1 MMREIRKKQIIQT
14 IQQINRMKNKVYYGK
29 LLLLACVFLACT
41 SEKKEKQ
48 PYKDTLAQKTTDLIQ
63 NPKKMCD
70 SLQSF
75 QTLTV
80 QGHTVDIAVPKTDK
94 IQGNIVILQGFAFPK
109 DDWCKKTSLCK
120 KALEKGYILIMPE
133 MGKSNYVSEFY
144 PETRKDWQKH
154 PQKQW
159 LVDTLFHFLQN
170 KYYILLPEQN
180 NFAVGLS
187 TGGRGVAV
195 CALAKPDI
203 FKAVATLSG
212 DFDQSKIPNDKV
224 MIGYY
229 GEYSK
234 FEERWKT
241 KDNIIHQI
249 KDWKVP
255 VYIGHGKLDPL
266 VPYQQSE
273 LLYKSLQENCPDV
286 PVKYHLS
293 PVHAH
298 NYTYWESEVDAVLSF
313 FEMHKKS
320 R

>member
-1 MMREIRKKQIIQT
+1 MKKTKTTIIPPK
-14 IQQINRMKNKVYYGK
+14 IKLYNKILKNVPIT
-29 LLLLACVFLACT
+29 LLTGLVFVSLACV
-41 SEKKEKQ
+41 SPKKQKQ
-48 PYKDTLAQKTTDLIQ
+48 RADTLNTHAKQNITQKNNL
-63 NPKKMCD
+63 MYD

-75 QTLTV
+75 QTITV
-80 QGHTVDIAVPKTDK
+80 QGHPVDIAVPQNHS
-94 IQGNIVILQGFAFPK
+94 IQGTILVLQGFAFPK

-120 KALEKGYILIMPE
+120 KALEKGYILVMPE
-133 MGKSNYVSEFY
+133 MGKSNYVSEFFT
-144 PETRKDWQKH
+144 ETRKDWQKS

-159 LVDTLFHFLQN
+159 LTDTLFNFLQK
-170 KYYILLPEQN
+170 KYGILLPEQN

-187 TGGRGVAV
+187 TGGRGAAV
-195 CALAKPDI
+195 CALARPDI

-229 GEYSK
+229 GEYAK
-234 FEERWKT
+234 FQERWKT

-249 KDWKVP
+249 KHWKVP

-273 LLYKSLQENCPDV
+273 LLYKALQEHCPDV
-286 PVKYHLS
+286 PVQYHLS

-298 NYTYWESEVDAVLSF
+298 NYTYWESEVDAILAF
-313 FEMHKKS
+313 FQRYTTKK
-320 R
+320 

>member
-1 MMREIRKKQIIQT
+1 MKTVQIQKFIHAGGLIVIICMCLACISQKTKKQ
-14 IQQINRMKNKVYYGK
+14 
-29 LLLLACVFLACT
+29 
-41 SEKKEKQ
+41 S
-48 PYKDTLAQKTTDLIQ
+48 DTLKNVHKQDSVQKNTAV
-63 NPKKMCD
+63 MCD
-70 SLQSF
+70 TLQSF

-80 QGHTVDIAVPKTDK
+80 GGHLVDIAVPKTDK

-120 KALEKGYILIMPE
+120 KALEKGYVLIMPE

-144 PETRKDWQKH
+144 PETRKDWQKY

-159 LVDTLFHFLQN
+159 LVDTLFNFLQK
-170 KYYILLPEQN
+170 KYCILLPEQN

-195 CALAKPDI
+195 CALSRPDI
-203 FKAVATLSG
+203 FKAVASLSG

-229 GEYSK
+229 GEYAK
-234 FEERWKT
+234 FEDRWKT
-241 KDNIIHQI
+241 KDNIIYHI
-249 KDWKVP
+249 KNWKVP

-273 LLYKSLQENCPDV
+273 LLYKSLQEHCPEV
-286 PVKYHLS
+286 AVKYHLA
-293 PVHAH
+293 PTHAH
-298 NYTYWESEVDAVLSF
+298 NYTYWESEVDAVLAF
-313 FEMHKKS
+313 FETHRKK
-320 R
+320 